1 LLYQYK
7 SPNTDAELA
16 GCQRQLEEARP
27 RVQREQLVAGVA
39 GSMMSE
45 DAQERAGLGGGGR
58 FAGAGE
64 PLVAGV
70 AGVAGARLG
79 AGEAENDENGENS
92 DVLCE
97 LVLDMDFGET
107 LGAEEGSKHAAEERL
122 KRAIT
127 LDLARAA
134 CGNADEITVL
144 TLSACF

>member
-1 LLYQYK
+1 
-7 SPNTDAELA
+7 
-16 GCQRQLEEARP
+16 
-27 RVQREQLVAGVA
+27 VQREQLVAGVA
-39 GSMMSE
+39 GSKMSE
-45 DAQERAGLGGGGR
+45 DEQERAGLGGGGG

-79 AGEAENDENGENS
+79 AADVENVENVENEGNEV
-92 DVLCE
+92 VLCE

-107 LGAEEGSKHAAEERL
+107 LGAEEGSTHAAEERL

-144 TLSACF
+144 TLAQALAFD

>member
-1 LLYQYK
+1 MQ
-7 SPNTDAELA
+7 T
-16 GCQRQLEEARP
+16 
-27 RVQREQLVAGVA
+27 EQLVAGVA
-39 GSMMSE
+39 GSKMSE
-45 DAQERAGLGGGGR
+45 DEQERAGVGGGGG

-79 AGEAENDENGENS
+79 AGDVEKVENEGNDG
-92 DVLCE
+92 VLCE
-97 LVLDMDFGET
+97 LVLDMDFEET

-134 CGNADEITVL
+134 CGNADEIKVL

>member
-1 LLYQYK
+1 
-7 SPNTDAELA
+7 
-16 GCQRQLEEARP
+16 
-27 RVQREQLVAGVA
+27 VQREQLVAGVA
-39 GSMMSE
+39 GSKMSE
-45 DAQERAGLGGGGR
+45 DEQER
-58 FAGAGE
+58 AGAGE

-70 AGVAGARLG
+70 AGVTGARLG
-79 AGEAENDENGENS
+79 AADVENVENVENEGNEG
-92 DVLCE
+92 VLCE

-107 LGAEEGSKHAAEERL
+107 LGAEEGSTHAAEERL